1 MATRS
6 TMGRRALLSAR
17 ERRGGAGL
25 ALLALQM
32 GFLLLSLLAVL
43 PFAWMVLASLR
54 PSIEVFRF
62 PAALLPDTWDFSPY
76 QAALARLPF
85 WRCLGNSALAASL
98 TVAGQLL
105 LSSLAAYSLS
115 RLRPAGRKA
124 LFFLMISTLLIPFE
138 SVAIPLYLQMRA
150 FPLGASRLPHVNLLS
165 SYWGLVLP
173 SVASAFSIY
182 VLKSFFDRIPPD
194 LLNAARLDGA
204 SEWRI
209 FATLALPLARP
220 VLAILAV
227 FAFLGAWNGFFWPL
241 IVLNDPQS
249 YTLMLGVQK
258 LIENG
263 EPWNVVMAAATLT
276 TLPSVLLFMVLQRFI
291 TRGVAFMGIQG

>member
-1 MATRS
+1 
-6 TMGRRALLSAR
+6 
-17 ERRGGAGL
+17 
-25 ALLALQM
+25 
-32 GFLLLSLLAVL
+32 
-43 PFAWMVLASLR
+43 MVLASLR
-54 PSIEVFRF
+54 PNTEIFRF
-62 PAALLPDTWDFSPY
+62 PAALLPETWDLSPY
-76 QAALARLPF
+76 RAALARLPF
-85 WRCLGNSALAASL
+85 WRCLGNSALAASVS
-98 TVAGQLL
+98 VAGQMLV
-105 LSSLAAYSLS
+105 SALAAYALS
-115 RLRPAGRKA
+115 KLRPAGRKG
-124 LFFLMISTLLIPFE
+124 LFFLVLATLLIPFE

-150 FPLGASRLPHVNLLS
+150 FPLGVSRLPHLNLLS

-173 SVASAFSIY
+173 SVVSAFSIY
-182 VLKSFFDRIPPD
+182 VLKNFFDRIPAD

-276 TLPSVLLFMVLQRFI
+276 TLPSLLVFLLLQRQI
-291 TRGVAFMGIQG
+291 NRGVAFMGLQG